1 MIAARNLVLK
11 RAGRNVLDGVN
22 FRARPGHV
30 TAILGANGAGKSTLL
45 RVLAGELRPA
55 SGEVRFA
62 RRMLSDWASRE
73 LALRRAVVPQAS
85 ALNFPFRVIEV
96 VMQGRAPHAE
106 GRAADET
113 AALAALEAVNLTAH
127 ATRDYTT
134 LSGGER
140 QRVHLARALA
150 QVGLCGEGRTLL
162 LDEPTAS
169 LDLRHQHDVL
179 RVARRF
185 ADSGGC
191 VVVVLHDLNLCAR
204 YADKVFLLHYGR
216 LLGAGD
222 VGAVMTPEW
231 LGAAYGISVHRM
243 DAEAGPIFAAV
254 AGA

>member
-1 MIAARNLVLK
+1 MIAGCHLVME
-11 RAGRNVLDGVN
+11 RGGRRVLDGVN
-22 FRARPGHV
+22 FRAREGHV

-45 RVLAGELRPA
+45 RVLTGELTRHDGVV
-55 SGEVRFA
+55 SFA
-62 RRMLSDWASRE
+62 RRPLAEWTPRE

-85 ALNFPFRVIEV
+85 ALSFPFRVIEV
-96 VMQGRAPHAE
+96 VMQGCAPHGE
-106 GRAADET
+106 GRAANEA
-113 AALAALEAVNLTAH
+113 AALSALEAVDMAAH
-127 ATRDYTT
+127 AARDYTT

-150 QVGLCGEGRTLL
+150 QVRLRGEGRALF

-179 RVARRF
+179 GVARRF

-191 VVVVLHDLNLCAR
+191 VVIVLHDLNLCAR

-222 VGAVMTPEW
+222 VTAVMTPEW
-231 LGAAYGISVHRM
+231 LGAAYGIPVRRLDTKSGPLF
-243 DAEAGPIFAAV
+243 EAVTDG
-254 AGA
+254 